1 MSVSPFANQIGNRNF
16 LSPVGFKF
24 TLAKEP
30 KVTFFCNSTR
40 IPEINLEVVQQ
51 PSYLKDIDV
60 PGDKLTFDP
69 LTLNFIVQENL
80 ANYIEIYNW
89 MFGIGHPQSLD
100 SYKTIARSSP
110 NNSNRVNI
118 YSDATLFILSNKQN
132 PIAKVTFV
140 DVYPT
145 ALSPLQYDASV
156 TDVTPI
162 TTDVTLNYSYYK
174 LETI

>member
-1 MSVSPFANQIGNRNF
+1 MAFNPSSFDQTNPALFRLIFNKFPNVEYLSYSVN
-16 LSPVGFKF
+16 
-24 TLAKEP
+24 
-30 KVTFFCNSTR
+30 
-40 IPEINLEVVQQ
+40 IPGVSLGEIIQ
-51 PSYLKDIDV
+51 PTPLLDLRL

-100 SYKTIARSSP
+100 SYKSIARSSP

-174 LETI
+174 LEAI

>member
-1 MSVSPFANQIGNRNF
+1 MAFNPSSFDHTNPALFKLVFNKFPNVEYLSYSVN
-16 LSPVGFKF
+16 
-24 TLAKEP
+24 
-30 KVTFFCNSTR
+30 
-40 IPEINLEVVQQ
+40 IPGVSLGEIIQ
-51 PSYLKDIDV
+51 PTPLLDLRL

-156 TDVTPI
+156 TDVVPI
-162 TTDVTLNYSYYK
+162 TTDVTLNYSFYK

>member
-1 MSVSPFANQIGNRNF
+1 MAFNPSSFDQTNPALFRLIFNKFPNVEYLSYSVN
-16 LSPVGFKF
+16 
-24 TLAKEP
+24 
-30 KVTFFCNSTR
+30 
-40 IPEINLEVVQQ
+40 IPGVSLGEIIQ
-51 PSYLKDIDV
+51 PTPLLDLRL

-118 YSDATLFILSNKQN
+118 YSDATLFMLSNKQN

>member
-1 MSVSPFANQIGNRNF
+1 MAFNPASFDQTNPALFRLIFNKFPNVEYLSYSVN
-16 LSPVGFKF
+16 
-24 TLAKEP
+24 
-30 KVTFFCNSTR
+30 
-40 IPEINLEVVQQ
+40 IPGVSLGEIIQ
-51 PSYLKDIDV
+51 PTPLLDLRL

-100 SYKTIARSSP
+100 SYKSIARSSP

-174 LETI
+174 LEAI

>member
-1 MSVSPFANQIGNRNF
+1 MAFNPSSFDQTNPALFRLIFNKFPNVEYLSYSVN
-16 LSPVGFKF
+16 
-24 TLAKEP
+24 
-30 KVTFFCNSTR
+30 
-40 IPEINLEVVQQ
+40 IPGVSLGEIIQ
-51 PSYLKDIDV
+51 PTPLLDLRL

-100 SYKTIARSSP
+100 SYKSIARSSP

>member
-1 MSVSPFANQIGNRNF
+1 MAFNPSSFDQTNPALFRLIFNKFPNVEYLSYSVN
-16 LSPVGFKF
+16 
-24 TLAKEP
+24 
-30 KVTFFCNSTR
+30 
-40 IPEINLEVVQQ
+40 IPGVSLGEIIQ
-51 PSYLKDIDV
+51 PTPLLDLRL

-100 SYKTIARSSP
+100 SYKSIARSSP

-156 TDVTPI
+156 TDVVPI

-174 LETI
+174 LEAII

>member
-1 MSVSPFANQIGNRNF
+1 MSFNPSSFDQTNPALFRLIFNKFPNVEYLSYSVNIPGVSLG
-16 LSPVGFKF
+16 
-24 TLAKEP
+24 
-30 KVTFFCNSTR
+30 
-40 IPEINLEVVQQ
+40 EIIQ
-51 PSYLKDIDV
+51 PTPLLDLRL

-100 SYKTIARSSP
+100 SYKSIARSSP

-156 TDVTPI
+156 TDVVPI

-174 LETI
+174 LEAII